1 MKLIALRK
9 EDQNEAWVDPW
20 SAVHFS
26 VGLAFGLVGIKFW
39 KTLAAAIGWDIFE
52 QVAERASW
60 GQRFFRTSGPESL
73 GNIGTDTGLFLVGW
87 KLGHMYNATGPAVNP
102 SHKPPPKKKRN
113 PGRILRS
120 RGKKKP
126 KAIGTGEPRGMRQ
139 RADSP
144 YPSMRDSVAGTIDF
158 GLR

>member
-1 MKLIALRK
+1 MKLIAIRK

-26 VGLAFGLVGIKFW
+26 VGLAFGLVGIDFV

-52 QVAERASW
+52 QVAERAAW
-60 GQRFFRTSGPESL
+60 GQRFFRTSGPESI
-73 GNIGTDTGLFLVGW
+73 GNIGTDTALFLGGW
-87 KLGHMYNATGPAVNP
+87 YLGQRYNATGPAVNP
-102 SHKPPPKKKRN
+102 DTKGRRKIKRN
-113 PGRILRS
+113 PGRILRT
-120 RGKKKP
+120 RKGEKKR
-126 KAIGTGEPRGMRQ
+126 AEPRGMRQ

-144 YPSMRDSVAGTIDF
+144 WPSMRDSVAGTIDF